1 MQVNALETLL
11 GSFGKD
17 DDATATATA
26 TTTRTEKKQ

>member
-17 DDATATATA
+17 DDATATAT
-26 TTTRTEKKQ
+26 TTRTEKKQ